1 MARRTKGG
9 ASASPVS
16 HLQETIMSDT
26 QVPDAAPDE
35 TAAEIAAEDAPNPD
49 LVPMERGGEV
59 LNIHRLRVAEHIG
72 LGWREV

>member
-1 MARRTKGG
+1 
-9 ASASPVS
+9 
-16 HLQETIMSDT
+16 MSDT